1 MVRICSVCQYSL
13 TGVLDNEGIAVI
25 LCEPE
30 LEHKYR
36 TLAQG
41 NTTLESSLHQN
52 LAEHLNS
59 EIALGTIS
67 TVENAKEWLRN
78 SFLFRR
84 IQKNP
89 HHYAIGK
96 NENQTWEEKVDEIVM
111 QSILNLRDT
120 QLIAYIERDRRLSS
134 TEDGDIMSKVGEFK
148 LCDAL

>member
-1 MVRICSVCQYSL
+1 
-13 TGVLDNEGIAVI
+13 
-25 LCEPE
+25 
-30 LEHKYR
+30 
-36 TLAQG
+36 
-41 NTTLESSLHQN
+41 LESSLHQN

-67 TVENAKEWLRN
+67 TVENAKDWLRN

-120 QLIAYIERDRRLSS
+120 QLIAYIERDGGLSS
-134 TEDGDIMSKVGEFK
+134 TEYGDIMSKVGVFK
-148 LCDAL
+148 LCDAP

>member
-1 MVRICSVCQYSL
+1 MSTCLYSL
-13 TGVLDNEGIAVI
+13 TGYLDDEGVAII

-41 NTTLESSLHQN
+41 NTALESSLHQN

-59 EIALGTIS
+59 EIGLGTIS
-67 TVENAKEWLRN
+67 TVENAKDWLRH

-89 HHYAIGK
+89 HHYDIGK
-96 NENQTWEEKVDEIVM
+96 NENQTWKEKVDEIVM
-111 QSILNLRDT
+111 QSILGLRDT
-120 QLIAYIERDRRLSS
+120 QLIEYTERDGKLSS
-134 TEDGDIMSKVGEFK
+134 TEYGDVMSKVGELELF
-148 LCDAL
+148 ASPS